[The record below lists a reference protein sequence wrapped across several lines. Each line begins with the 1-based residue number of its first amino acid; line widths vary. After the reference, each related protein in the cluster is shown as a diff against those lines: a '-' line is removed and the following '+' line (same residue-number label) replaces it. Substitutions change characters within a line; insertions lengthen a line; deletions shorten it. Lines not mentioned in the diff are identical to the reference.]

1 MKFSDA
7 DHSVPNLGGC
17 SFFFF
22 LILLLENANILKGEI
37 NMITSPRKK
46 PFERKRS
53 T

>member
-1 MKFSDA
+1 MKFCAA

-22 LILLLENANILKGEI
+22 LILFLENVNILKGEV

-46 PFERKRS
+46 PFETKRS